1 MSNTTTSTSYRQL
14 IGGEW
19 LEGSDGTYEIIN
31 PATEEVVAEAPEASA
46 DDVRRAA
53 AAAAAAF
60 PAWSRTDPAE
70 RAALLRKAGQLLAE
84 RTPELI
90 PLVIAEAGATLV
102 GGLAHADPGRHQP
115 VRALRQGRR

>member
-1 MSNTTTSTSYRQL
+1 MSNTSTSTRYRQL

-19 LEGSDGTYEIIN
+19 LEGSDGTYEIVN

-46 DDVRRAA
+46 DDVRQAA
-53 AAAAAAF
+53 AEAF
-60 PAWSRTDPAE
+60 PAWSRTDPRE

-90 PLVIAEAGATLV
+90 PLVIAEAGATSSV
-102 GGLAHADPGRHQP
+102 
-115 VRALRQGRR
+115 